1 MQTVEQAAVN
11 GVAVEGRVGAVWEL
25 LRQRAVATGLVA
37 AEAAE
42 DIVNEAIEQLL
53 EREVRT
59 PEPTDEECRRWYDAH
74 PESFTAGELVYARH
88 ILFAVIP
95 GTPIEPLRAKAEA
108 VLHELLH
115 HPERFAE
122 RAAELSNCPSGAQG
136 GSLGQLTRGEC
147 VPEFEREVF
156 REGAEGIL
164 TRLVNSRHGFHI
176 VALDGR
182 VPGHR
187 VPFDAVRSQVAN
199 ALMQSV
205 WKRALAQY
213 VGVLAGQAR
222 VEGVALG
229 AADSPL
235 VQ

>member
-1 MQTVEQAAVN
+1 MSTQANPQVN
-11 GVAVEGRVGAVWEL
+11 GVQVGDRVGAVWEL
-25 LRQRAVATGLVA
+25 LRQRAVATGLAA
-37 AEAAE
+37 AEASE
-42 DIVNEAIEQLL
+42 DVVNEAIETLL
-53 EREVRT
+53 EHEVRT

-88 ILFAVIP
+88 ILFAVLP
-95 GTPIEPLRAKAEA
+95 GTPIEPLRAKAEQ
-108 VLHELLH
+108 VLHELQH

-136 GSLGQLTRGEC
+136 GSLGQLSRGEC

-156 REGAEGIL
+156 REGSQGIL

-176 VALDGR
+176 VAVDGR

-199 ALMQSV
+199 ALMQTV

-222 VEGVALG
+222 VEGIDLG
-229 AADSPL
+229 AAATPL